1 MRNANPKISCLCVTK
16 NRVDDLK
23 KSVEC
28 FRAQTYPNKEM
39 LIVYDRADTATDMFF
54 KSLTDP
60 NIICYQYYN
69 GRNQLTLGDV
79 RNISIQQ
86 ATGEY
91 FCLWDDDDWHNKDRL
106 TWQMMHITASGKS
119 ASVLLYIILYDR
131 VNNASYMSAP
141 RPWEGTV
148 LCSKSFAVKNLVT
161 YSSMQIQEDK
171 SFIEKLIQLDAICPV
186 IRPQLYIYNYTGNN
200 TWDKNH
206 FEKMFHCASVLP
218 RKNTNILSEAT
229 SNDSIITGS
238 EMLDNTH
245 FTDGLSYEKMLKFFY
260 TSVI

>member
-1 MRNANPKISCLCVTK
+1 MRNVDPKISCLCVTK
-16 NRVDDLK
+16 NRVESLK

-28 FRAQTYPNKEM
+28 FRAQTYPNKEL
-39 LIVYDRADTATDMFF
+39 LIVYDRADTETDLFF
-54 KSLTDP
+54 KTLADP
-60 NIICYQYYN
+60 NIIGYQYYN

-91 FCLWDDDDWHNKDRL
+91 FCIWDDDDWHHKDRL
-106 TWQMMHITASGKS
+106 IWQMMHITASGKS
-119 ASVLLYIILYDR
+119 ASALLYIILYDQI
-131 VNNASYMSAP
+131 NNTSYMSAP

-148 LCSKSFAVKNLVT
+148 LCSKSFAMNNLVT
-161 YSSMQIQEDK
+161 YSSRHIQEDK

-206 FEKMFHCASVLP
+206 FDDMFRCASILP
-218 RKNTNILSEAT
+218 RKNTNILSKAT
-229 SNDSIITGS
+229 SNSSITSAS
-238 EMLDNTH
+238 ETLDETP
-245 FTDGLSYEKMLKFFY
+245 FTKGLSYKKLLGFFY
-260 TSVI
+260 TCVI